1 MLSTGPFGN
10 SITIDWS
17 LIGGADGCDSRKVK
31 FLQIDGHGLIGLTQ
45 PDTDHA
51 KEKKERHTGVPRR
64 SR

>member
-51 KEKKERHTGVPRR
+51 
-64 SR
+64 